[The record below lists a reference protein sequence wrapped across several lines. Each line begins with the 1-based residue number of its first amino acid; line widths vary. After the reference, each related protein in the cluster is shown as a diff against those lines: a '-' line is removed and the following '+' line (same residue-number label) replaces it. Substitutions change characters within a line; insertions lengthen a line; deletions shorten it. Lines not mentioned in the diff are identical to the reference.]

1 MRKILLQ
8 ILYEIINLFGRKKI
22 VLNASDIDAEL
33 LENFEYIGDYKRV
46 LPIQTT
52 HHVNCAQTGPNLSKE
67 MSNRRDIYAPPIN
80 SFPDSS
86 SQVCLPQTE
95 VIYKTYKMKNSF
107 SDCFYAPRPDGN
119 NESEIQNNNFVYVKK
134 NKGFIKNWKLNDSLW
149 NDISFKEC
157 IDLENNPSVSTY
169 FNMHNLNNEEK
180 NEPTSVLLIDLYM
193 S

>member
-8 ILYEIINLFGRKKI
+8 ILSEIINLFGRKKI
-22 VLNASDIDAEL
+22 VVDASDINAEL
-33 LENFEYIGDYKRV
+33 FENFEYIGDYKRV
-46 LPIQTT
+46 FPIQTPND
-52 HHVNCAQTGPNLSKE
+52 VNCAQTGPNLSKE

-86 SQVCLPQTE
+86 SQVSLPQTE
-95 VIYKTYKMKNSF
+95 VIYKTHKMKNSF
-107 SDCFYAPRPDGN
+107 SGCFYAPGPDEN
-119 NESEIQNNNFVYVKK
+119 NESKIQNNNFVYVKK
-134 NKGFIKNWKLNDSLW
+134 NKGYIKNWQLNLSEW
-149 NDISFKEC
+149 NDISFKDC
-157 IDLENNPSVSTY
+157 FNLENCSPVSTY